1 VIKRFRHKGLER
13 FMLSEDLRGLDP
25 RLIDKLRQM
34 LSRLE
39 DGPLPQALNL
49 PGWKLHQL
57 KGDMAGVW
65 SVWVTGNLRLT
76 FEIEGEDATNVDL
89 IDYH

>member
-1 VIKRFRHKGLER
+1 
-13 FMLSEDLRGLDP
+13 MLSEDLRGLDP
-25 RLIDKLRQM
+25 RPIDKLRQM

-49 PGWKLHQL
+49 PGWKLHRL
-57 KGDMAGVW
+57 KADMAGVW

-76 FEIEGEDATNVDL
+76 FEIEGEDATNVV
-89 IDYH
+89 

>member
-1 VIKRFRHKGLER
+1 
-13 FMLSEDLRGLDP
+13 MLSEDLRGLDP

-49 PGWKLHQL
+49 PGWKLHRL

-65 SVWVTGNLRLT
+65 
-76 FEIEGEDATNVDL
+76 
-89 IDYH
+89 